1 MKESINISTM
11 EKPKLFVISFHKKS
25 SFLYLVCQDFYK
37 LPQKKLMVMVGIL
50 KKKQSLEILEG

>member
-1 MKESINISTM
+1 M